1 MSSEILNIPR
11 DSKVLRAPN
20 DEALHPSSGQ
30 DEDNQDDKVQM
41 TTDAMREFF
50 GEPISTYTRAQA
62 IEDGQLIEVS
72 SVAHEAGIVWPVA
85 LTSAAWADCVEWSDA
100 TEARKGYT
108 GQSESGRLWDVVWM
122 LSLAVRGALRR
133 GLDASTQPLFYSLLR
148 TPAAGRGVMP
158 RKVTLKFMVGPD
170 DAGRP
175 CITVMLPSED

>member
-1 MSSEILNIPR
+1 MS
-11 DSKVLRAPN
+11 
-20 DEALHPSSGQ
+20 
-30 DEDNQDDKVQM
+30 
-41 TTDAMREFF
+41 T
-50 GEPISTYTRAQA
+50 
-62 IEDGQLIEVS
+62 
-72 SVAHEAGIVWPVA
+72 VAREAGIVWPVA
-85 LTSAAWADCVEWSDA
+85 LTSAAWADCVAWTDE

-133 GLDASTQPLFYSLLR
+133 GLDASQQPLYYSLLR

-158 RKVTLKFMVGPD
+158 RKATLKFMVGPD